1 MSNNKLALIT
11 GASGGIGAAIARA
24 AGIQGYQVV
33 LLDVQ
38 EQSVQKTA
46 ATIPGA
52 QAFVCD
58 ITNAQ
63 SVERILDQLGAP
75 PDLLVNNAGI
85 VKFCPILDI
94 DVADFRRILD
104 IDLTGAFIVAQ
115 AVARRLRDAQKPG
128 SIVNISSIGG
138 ITPSLGTN
146 AYAAGKAGLAK
157 LTELM
162 ALELGPLGIRVNTV
176 SPGFIDG
183 GMSAA
188 VYADP
193 KTRAIRTNA
202 VPLKRL
208 GSEEDIANAVMFLAS
223 DAAGYVNGHNLVV
236 DGGVVQSALFQVPR
250 G

>member
-1 MSNNKLALIT
+1 MNQTKTALIT
-11 GASGGIGAAIARA
+11 GASGGLGAAIARA
-24 AGIQGYQVV
+24 AHQQGYQCV
-33 LLDVQ
+33 LLDLQ
-38 EQSVQKTA
+38 EQAVQQTA
-46 ATIPGA
+46 TSLPGA
-52 QAFVCD
+52 QAFACD
-58 ITNAQ
+58 ITDAPA
-63 SVERILDQLGAP
+63 VERVLEQIGVA
-75 PDLLVNNAGI
+75 PDLLVNNAGL

-94 DVADFRRILD
+94 GIADFRRILD
-104 IDLTGAFIVAQ
+104 VDLTGAFIVAQ
-115 AVARRLRDAQKPG
+115 AVARRLRDAGKPG

-183 GMSAA
+183 GMSTA
-188 VYADP
+188 VYADA

-208 GSEEDIANAVMFLAS
+208 GSEQDIANAVMYLAS

-250 G
+250 S

>member
-1 MSNNKLALIT
+1 MSEKLALIT
-11 GASGGIGAAIARA
+11 GASGGIGACIARTA
-24 AGIQGYQVV
+24 QRHGYRVA

-38 EQSVQKTA
+38 AEALGRVA
-46 ATIPGA
+46 EGLDGA
-52 QAFVCD
+52 EVHVCD
-58 ITNAQ
+58 ITDPAA
-63 SVERILDQLGAP
+63 VEAVLDRLDTA

-94 DVADFRRILD
+94 SVADFRRVLD
-104 IDLTGAFIVAQ
+104 IDLTGAFIVSQ
-115 AVARRLRDAQKPG
+115 AVARRLRDAGKAG

-183 GMSAA
+183 GMSTA
-188 VYADP
+188 VYADA
-193 KTRAIRTNA
+193 KTRAVRTQA

-208 GSEEDIANAVMFLAS
+208 GSEEDIANAVLFLAS
-223 DAAGYVNGHNLVV
+223 DAAGYVSGHNLVV
-236 DGGVVQSALFQVPR
+236 DGAITHSVLSQIPR
-250 G
+250 A